1 MLRIG
6 IGIAR
11 NRASQ
16 SLSDGGR
23 SMRLLRKCLVVL
35 LVLLTASSSSA
46 YAQNRHVVRST
57 AIAAAVDAHV
67 ASQDANR
74 AAIRETLE
82 RPEIRDLATRV
93 GVDLE
98 HVTASIDTLS
108 GADLENAAGAARRV
122 NEELVG
128 GASSVTL
135 STTTIIIV
143 LLALI
148 LIIVAVK

>member
-1 MLRIG
+1 
-6 IGIAR
+6 
-11 NRASQ
+11 
-16 SLSDGGR
+16 
-23 SMRLLRKCLVVL
+23 MRLLRKCLVGL

-46 YAQNRHVVRST
+46 YGQNRHVVRS
-57 AIAAAVDAHV
+57 ASIAGAVDAHV
-67 ASQDANR
+67 ASQNADR

-93 GVDLE
+93 GIDLD
-98 HVTASIDTLS
+98 HVTESIGTLS
-108 GADLENAAGAARRV
+108 GADLENAASAARQV

-143 LLALI
+143 LLAVI

>member
-1 MLRIG
+1 
-6 IGIAR
+6 
-11 NRASQ
+11 
-16 SLSDGGR
+16 
-23 SMRLLRKCLVVL
+23 MRLLRKCLVVL

-46 YAQNRHVVRST
+46 YVQNRHVVRST
-57 AIAAAVDAHV
+57 AIAAAIDAHL
-67 ASQDANR
+67 ASQDADR

-82 RPEIRDLATRV
+82 QPEIRDLATRV

-108 GADLENAAGAARRV
+108 GADLENAASAARRV

>member
-1 MLRIG
+1 
-6 IGIAR
+6 
-11 NRASQ
+11 
-16 SLSDGGR
+16 
-23 SMRLLRKCLVVL
+23 MRLLRKCLVGF

-46 YAQNRHVVRST
+46 YAQNRHVVRSA
-57 AIAAAVDAHV
+57 AITAAVDAHV
-67 ASQDANR
+67 ASQNADR
-74 AAIRETLE
+74 AAIREALE

-93 GVDLE
+93 GIDLDG
-98 HVTASIDTLS
+98 VTASIGTLS
-108 GADLENAAGAARRV
+108 GADLENAASAARQV

-135 STTTIIIV
+135 STTTIIII

>member
-1 MLRIG
+1 
-6 IGIAR
+6 
-11 NRASQ
+11 
-16 SLSDGGR
+16 
-23 SMRLLRKCLVVL
+23 MRLLRKCLVGL

-46 YAQNRHVVRST
+46 YAQDRHVVRSA

-67 ASQDANR
+67 ASQNADR

-93 GVDLE
+93 GIDLD
-98 HVTASIDTLS
+98 HVTASIGTLS
-108 GADLENAAGAARRV
+108 GTDLENAASAAQQV

-135 STTTIIIV
+135 STTTIIII